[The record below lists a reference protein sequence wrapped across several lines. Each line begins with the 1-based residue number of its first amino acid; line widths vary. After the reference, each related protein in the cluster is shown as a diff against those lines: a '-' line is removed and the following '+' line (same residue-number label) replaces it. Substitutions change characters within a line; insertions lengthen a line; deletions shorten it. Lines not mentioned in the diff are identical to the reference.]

1 VIELMRP
8 EYLFCDH
15 RRLPAARALPSGP
28 WTWVAYEVTGAEQA
42 LELAARGVGMVES
55 MAPLRLAGELAAR
68 ETLRA

>member
-1 VIELMRP
+1 
-8 EYLFCDH
+8 
-15 RRLPAARALPSGP
+15 
-28 WTWVAYEVTGAEQA
+28 VTGAEQA